1 MRQAAEPVPRPPG
14 PPPRAGAAEAPV
26 RPPPRLSVGN
36 PYSMFVGLMKVVLPA
51 MAAALILLVI
61 AWPKLM
67 LEEDRFRVG
76 VSLLSPD
83 QVDNLSMLN
92 ARFEGIDEKSQP
104 YTITAN
110 MASQSGVDEDLVDLD
125 LPKADITLADGT
137 WLALTARTGQYRREG
152 KQLDLHGSVSLFHD
166 KGFELR
172 SEFARIDLAAS
183 TAEGDRPVEGQGAA
197 GRIHAEGFRV
207 LDRGQ
212 RIVFT
217 GKSRLVIYPDA
228 QEQLR

>member
-1 MRQAAEPVPRPPG
+1 MSQIAEPVSRRPG
-14 PPPRAGAAEAPV
+14 PPSRAAAAEAPA

-67 LEEDRFRVG
+67 LEDDRFRAG
-76 VSLLSPD
+76 VALLTPD

-110 MASQSGVDEDLVDLD
+110 MATQSGVAEDLVDLD
-125 LPKADITLADGT
+125 LPKADITLEDGA

-152 KQLDLHGSVSLFHD
+152 KLLDLHGSVSLFHD

-172 SEFARIDLAAS
+172 SEFARIDLAGA
-183 TAEGDRPVEGQGAA
+183 TAEGDRPVEGQGTL
-197 GRIHAEGFRV
+197 GHINAEGFRM
-207 LDRGQ
+207 LDRGE
-212 RIVFT
+212 RIIFT
-217 GKSRLVIYPDA
+217 GKSRLVIFPEA
-228 QEQLR
+228 EEHIR